1 MFLINPEGDIKMYSK
16 FLKKELKKEFGID
29 FKVRKDENSYYISY
43 TDGVSENKLNKF
55 VSKYLSGS
63 FDPMSDNYVYHSGGF
78 AKYIFI
84 KRNMSEKAKEKVI
97 EKIKERYGDD
107 ILDLSP
113 EEQWEKLGTH
123 LHFKINEFFKN
134 MDF

>member
-1 MFLINPEGDIKMYSK
+1 MYSK

-29 FKVRKDENSYYISY
+29 FKVKKDKDAYYIIY
-43 TDGVSENKLNKF
+43 TDGINENKVNEF

-63 FDPMSDNYVYHSGGF
+63 FDPIGDIYVYHPEGF

-113 EEQWEKLGTH
+113 DEQWEKIGVH
-123 LHFKINEFFKN
+123 LHFKIDEFFKS